1 MLFLY
6 DKMDD
11 PRIPGKLLFNDDDN
25 ASLPLHWHANVEIC
39 YFLQGGFRAHVDGQS
54 YQVQN
59 EDLLLVN
66 SWQIHHVGKNS
77 VGEHR
82 GISLVADMEFW
93 KSICPDI
100 DHLEFHLDSAPKHIP
115 ELKKHMEELY
125 EASCVYDSAENAG
138 DEATCNLEVLHLHSI
153 ICMVYYTLVRYFA
166 VKKTE
171 GAEPRQLQS
180 QRSDIRAVI
189 EYINGHYKEALRL
202 RDVAEVFNVS
212 GEHLSR
218 LFRKELNLTFKEYL
232 YSVRMTYACKRLS
245 YSDESILEV
254 AMDAGFPDLRAFSQQ
269 FDRAY
274 HTTPKEYR
282 RQFRKT

>member
-39 YFLQGGFRAHVDGQS
+39 YFLQGGFRAHIDGQS

-93 KSICPDI
+93 RSVCPNLDQ
-100 DHLEFHLDSAPKHIP
+100 LEFRLDRAPDRLP
-115 ELKKHMEELY
+115 ELKRLMEELY
-125 EASCVYDSAENAG
+125 NVSCTYDNAENAG
-138 DEATCNLEVLHLHSI
+138 DEATCNLEVLRLHSI
-153 ICMVYYTLVRYFA
+153 I
-166 VKKTE
+166 
-171 GAEPRQLQS
+171 
-180 QRSDIRAVI
+180 
-189 EYINGHYKEALRL
+189 
-202 RDVAEVFNVS
+202 
-212 GEHLSR
+212 
-218 LFRKELNLTFKEYL
+218 
-232 YSVRMTYACKRLS
+232 
-245 YSDESILEV
+245 
-254 AMDAGFPDLRAFSQQ
+254 
-269 FDRAY
+269 
-274 HTTPKEYR
+274 
-282 RQFRKT
+282 

>member
-100 DHLEFHLDSAPKHIP
+100 DHLEFHLDSAPEHIP

-125 EASCVYDSAENAG
+125 EASCVYD
-138 DEATCNLEVLHLHSI
+138 
-153 ICMVYYTLVRYFA
+153 
-166 VKKTE
+166 
-171 GAEPRQLQS
+171 
-180 QRSDIRAVI
+180 
-189 EYINGHYKEALRL
+189 
-202 RDVAEVFNVS
+202 RD
-212 GEHLSR
+212 
-218 LFRKELNLTFKEYL
+218 RK
-232 YSVRMTYACKRLS
+232 SV
-245 YSDESILEV
+245 V
-254 AMDAGFPDLRAFSQQ
+254 
-269 FDRAY
+269 
-274 HTTPKEYR
+274 
-282 RQFRKT
+282 

>member
-39 YFLQGGFRAHVDGQS
+39 YFLQGGFRAHIDGQS

-93 KSICPDI
+93 RSVCPNLDQ
-100 DHLEFHLDSAPKHIP
+100 LEFRLDRAPDRLP
-115 ELKKHMEELY
+115 ELKRLMEELY
-125 EASCVYDSAENAG
+125 NVSCTYDNAENAG
-138 DEATCNLEVLHLHSI
+138 DEATCNLEVLRLHSI
-153 ICMVYYTLVRYFA
+153 ICSIYYMLTRYFSEE
-166 VKKTE
+166 K
-171 GAEPRQLQS
+171 AEVPEHRQM
-180 QRSDIRAVI
+180 QRCSIQDVI
-189 EYINGHYKEALRL
+189 EYINVHYTEPLRL
-202 RDVAEVFNVS
+202 RDVAEAFNVS

-232 YSVRMTYACKRLS
+232 YSVRMTYACKLLS
-245 YSDESILEV
+245 YSDKSLLEV

-282 RQFRKT
+282 RQFRQV